1 MAKIAKHREIPLE
14 DLVLGKGQV
23 RTRVNMQ
30 DVEQLAESIDRQ
42 GLLQPIVVCE
52 STQQM
57 GKWEILTGQRRFLAH
72 KILKRDT
79 INAAVLDEP
88 VDEAEAKAIS
98 ITENLIRRNLSG
110 SELIDGI
117 TFLYNK
123 YGGSAKAVHEVT
135 GIPYNDVR
143 NYVKYPRLMP
153 ALKKMVDEGEA
164 DVKVALKAQDAVE
177 VSDDTSKEEDAV
189 KLARE
194 MKSMSDA
201 QRRKLVRE
209 RQESPESTVDD
220 VIEQARTGSRI
231 TQVVVTLTRDAHV
244 ALQRYAKDQDL
255 NQDEAA
261 AGIIEDTLKSLG
273 FLEG

>member
-1 MAKIAKHREIPLE
+1 MARITKHIEIPLE

-23 RTRVNMQ
+23 RTRVSMK
-30 DVEQLAESIDRQ
+30 DVEPLAESIERQ
-42 GLLQPIVVCE
+42 GLLQPIVVCQ
-52 STQQM
+52 STQI

-72 KILKRDT
+72 KILKRET
-79 INAAVLDEP
+79 INAAVLNEP

-98 ITENLIRRNLSG
+98 ITENLVRRNLSG
-110 SELIDGI
+110 PELIDGV

-123 YGGSAKAVHEVT
+123 YGSAKAVHDVT
-135 GIPYNDVR
+135 GIPYDDVR

-153 ALKKMVDEGEA
+153 ALKKMVDDGEA

-177 VSDDTSKEEDAV
+177 IADDSSTEQDAV

-201 QRRKLVRE
+201 QRKKLVKE
-209 RQESPESTVDD
+209 RQENPESSMDD
-220 VIEQARTGSRI
+220 IIEQARTSSRI
-231 TQVVVTLTRDAHV
+231 TQVVVTLTRDAHA
-244 ALQRYAKDQDL
+244 ALQHYAKEENL

-273 FLEG
+273 LLEG